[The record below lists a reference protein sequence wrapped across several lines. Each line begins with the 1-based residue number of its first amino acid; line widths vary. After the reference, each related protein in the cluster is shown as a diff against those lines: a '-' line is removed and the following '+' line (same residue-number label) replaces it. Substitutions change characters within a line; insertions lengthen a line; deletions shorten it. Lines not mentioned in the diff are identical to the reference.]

1 MADKIVQAK
10 VTKPTFIN
18 GSLHF
23 PGEAT
28 NANLDQLGVDS
39 LDAKNVSSLEPL
51 GKNEASDLIERVQ
64 VAPVAPHAPDPT
76 APQGLAP
83 GSVISGTGKT
93 LSPPGA
99 DADVLAT
106 EMVPPEAPAKKK

>member
-23 PGEAT
+23 PGEAA
-28 NANLDQLGVDS
+28 NVNLDQLGVDS

-51 GKNEASDLIERVQ
+51 GKDEASVLIERVQ

-93 LSPPGA
+93 LTPA
-99 DADVLAT
+99 DADSEAMAS
-106 EMVPPEAPAKKK
+106 EMVPPAPPKKK